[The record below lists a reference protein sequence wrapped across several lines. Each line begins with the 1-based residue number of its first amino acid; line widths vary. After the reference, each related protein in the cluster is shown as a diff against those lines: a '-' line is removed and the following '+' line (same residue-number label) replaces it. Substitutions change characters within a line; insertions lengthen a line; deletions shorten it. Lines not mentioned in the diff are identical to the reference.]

1 MAVYMM
7 IFIVATVQD
16 SYDLSLELILK
27 LLVAFDPAMAIY
39 TILYPLMLSSSCLKS
54 LCITSAS
61 FHPTYDN
68 LPLLS

>member
-16 SYDLSLELILK
+16 SYLSLEMILK

-68 LPLLS
+68 LSLLS

>member
-16 SYDLSLELILK
+16 SYPSLEMILK

-39 TILYPLMLSSSCLKS
+39 TIFLS
-54 LCITSAS
+54 INAE
-61 FHPTYDN
+61 FF
-68 LPLLS
+68 LS